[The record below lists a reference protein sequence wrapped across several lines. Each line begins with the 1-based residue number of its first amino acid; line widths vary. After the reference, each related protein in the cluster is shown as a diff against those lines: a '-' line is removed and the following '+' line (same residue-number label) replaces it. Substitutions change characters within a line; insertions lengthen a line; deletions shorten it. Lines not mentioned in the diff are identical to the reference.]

1 MLERYRGHLQLII
14 LTDCLVLLLILT
26 DGDTSHLSMNSHRH
40 RVGVDFF
47 LHQVNPEEQDWPT
60 EYPMA
65 PMDEP
70 VYSTLYT
77 YSTYAFLL
85 QNEVFRHIVPSIH
98 LQVLCKGLR
107 EFNENGVRPLF
118 PNPETNKPEELI
130 MYVHSELNLVSFLKE
145 LLQSEA
151 FKRAIRVP
159 PPSSQTRVQ
168 RIVVPIIMLEH
179 FQAFTWDRVRWVD
192 HITITNPVFIKDCT
206 S

>member
-1 MLERYRGHLQLII
+1 
-14 LTDCLVLLLILT
+14 
-26 DGDTSHLSMNSHRH
+26 MNSHRH

-107 EFNENGVRPLF
+107 EFNENGVRQLL
-118 PNPETNKPEELI
+118 PNLETGKPRELI
-130 MYVHSELNLVSFLKE
+130 MYVHSELNLVSFLK
-145 LLQSEA
+145 
-151 FKRAIRVP
+151 RTPAIRSIQTSYT
-159 PPSSQTRVQ
+159 SSSAQLRNTCATYRH
-168 RIVVPIIMLEH
+168 PYH
-179 FQAFTWDRVRWVD
+179 YA
-192 HITITNPVFIKDCT
+192 
-206 S
+206 